1 MNVDEKPGNGI
12 KILPV
17 QDNHMCFACGPANPA
32 GLHMRFA
39 AGSDRLV
46 SNLIVPDHLRG
57 WSNMVHGGVIS
68 TILDEIMSWSAM
80 HFFKSVILTKSMTVE
95 FKKPVHVG
103 QKLKAIGTVAEVRN
117 EREAVMNGKLY
128 SQGEEDLLAVSTG
141 VFALLKPK
149 VAIKLG
155 IVDEQTLQELMPEI

>member
-1 MNVDEKPGNGI
+1 MEVNEKLGDDM

-32 GLHMRFA
+32 GLRMRFA
-39 AGSDRLV
+39 AESDRVV

-57 WSNMVHGGVIS
+57 WSNMVHGGVVS

-80 HFFKSVILTKSMTVE
+80 HFFKSVILTKSITVE

-103 QKLKAIGTVAEVRN
+103 QKLKVVGTVAEVRN
-117 EREAVMNGKLY
+117 EREAVMAGQLY
-128 SQGEEDLLAVSTG
+128 SQGEAEILAVSSG

-149 VAIKLG
+149 VAIKMG
-155 IVDEQTLQELMPEI
+155 IVDEQTLQELLPEI